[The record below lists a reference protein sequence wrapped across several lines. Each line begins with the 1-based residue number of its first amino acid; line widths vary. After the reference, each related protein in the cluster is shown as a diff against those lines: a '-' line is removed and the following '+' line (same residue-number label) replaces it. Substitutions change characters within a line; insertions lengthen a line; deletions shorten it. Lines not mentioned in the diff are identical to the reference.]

1 MLPNQETKNDQL
13 RFEEYI
19 KKMQKAHKV
28 EIKWVKN
35 QIIFESQKFIESKIN
50 KSLSLLERES
60 FSLLKQFDDIKKN
73 IA

>member
-13 RFEEYI
+13 HFEKYI
-19 KKMQKAHKV
+19 KKMQKAHEV

-35 QIIFESQKFIESKIN
+35 QIVFESQKFIESKIN

-60 FSLLKQFDDIKKN
+60 FSLLKQFDDINKN